1 MEWRDWMKSVM
12 LKNGELVTIREASK
26 SDAASLLAYLETVC
40 SETNNLTFGPGEMSL
55 TVEQETAFLEG
66 MAEKPGAI
74 FLTAL
79 NEQDELVGT
88 IHFVAG
94 NLPRTKH
101 AGEFGMSVVKA
112 HWGKGLGAALLDVLL
127 EWVRENKSIRKVNL
141 KVRAD
146 NTNAIRLYRKKGFVD
161 EGRIAREYLID
172 GEFHDVLCMGL
183 FIDH

>member
-1 MEWRDWMKSVM
+1 MERKVKMKSVA
-12 LKNGELVTIREASK
+12 LKNGEVIKIREAGK
-26 SDAASLLAYLETVC
+26 DDVEALLAFLDTVC
-40 SETNNLTFGPGEMSL
+40 AETDNLTFGPGEMSL

-66 MAEKPGAI
+66 MAEKPGSI

-146 NTNAIRLYRKKGFVD
+146 NTNAIRLYRKKGFVE
-161 EGRIAREYLID
+161 EGRITREYLIR
-172 GEFHDVLCMGL
+172 GEFHDILCMGL